1 MSLEELAQ
9 QPFVVG
15 AKEAGRAVR
24 DGRAK
29 EVWLAH
35 DAQER
40 ITQPLQLLCQEQ
52 GVPVVATYSRAE
64 LGEACKLPVKA
75 AAVAVLCS

>member
-35 DAQER
+35 DAQ
-40 ITQPLQLLCQEQ
+40 
-52 GVPVVATYSRAE
+52 
-64 LGEACKLPVKA
+64 
-75 AAVAVLCS
+75 